1 MSADVLTALLRE
13 PGDVAER
20 CERSEGLRRLAVTS
34 LACLVVG
41 AAVFGGVV
49 GSFRGGMQ
57 IGYSAIKLPLAL
69 LTTLVVAVPAFF
81 ALTIGF
87 GGRTTFRG
95 VAALS
100 LAASA
105 RGALVLIGCAPVLWL
120 AVDRGLA
127 YHASVMLATVMYL
140 ASGLAALGIV
150 LRGLDGSFRAVV
162 TSAACALVFFGV
174 LGQTAWMLR
183 PFFGRPSQT
192 TIPFVRPPEGT
203 LADAL
208 VTSSKSA
215 AGIYDR
221 AERVRHAA
229 KAEVRE
235 QSQEPTNDADPA
247 DPGYTEPTSPE
258 SNRAE
263 ESGL

>member
-1 MSADVLTALLRE
+1 MSAEVMTALLRE
-13 PGDVAER
+13 PGEVAER
-20 CERSEGLRRLAVTS
+20 CERSEGLRKLAVTS
-34 LACLVVG
+34 LVCIVVG
-41 AAVFGGVV
+41 AAAFGGVV
-49 GSFRGGMQ
+49 GSFRGGLQ
-57 IGYSAIKLPLAL
+57 IGYSAVKLPLAL

-87 GGRTTFRG
+87 GGRATFRR

-120 AVDRGLA
+120 AVDRGLG
-127 YHASVMLATVMYL
+127 YHASVLLAAAMYL
-140 ASGLAALGIV
+140 ASGVAALGIV

-162 TSAACALVFFGV
+162 TAAACGLVFFGV

-183 PFFGRPSQT
+183 PFFGRPSQAT
-192 TIPFVRPPEGT
+192 VPFIRPPEGT

-208 VTSSKSA
+208 VTSGKSA

-221 AERVRHAA
+221 ANRLH
-229 KAEVRE
+229 
-235 QSQEPTNDADPA
+235 QS
-247 DPGYTEPTSPE
+247 
-258 SNRAE
+258 E
-263 ESGL
+263 ESALGESGR

>member
-1 MSADVLTALLRE
+1 MSADIMTALLRNPSE
-13 PGDVAER
+13 VAER
-20 CERSEGLRRLAVTS
+20 CDRSEGLRQLAVTS

-49 GSFRGGMQ
+49 GSFRGGLQ
-57 IGYSAIKLPLAL
+57 IGYSAVKLPLAL

-105 RGALVLIGCAPVLWL
+105 RGALVLIGCAPLLWL
-120 AVDRGLA
+120 AVDRGLG

-150 LRGLDGSFRAVV
+150 LRGLHGSFRAVV
-162 TSAACALVFFGV
+162 TAAACALVFFGV

-208 VTSSKSA
+208 VTSGKSA
-215 AGIYDR
+215 VGVYDR
-221 AERVRHAA
+221 AKQVRHSAKPELREDSEDSEREEAA
-229 KAEVRE
+229 PTDE
-235 QSQEPTNDADPA
+235 QWL
-247 DPGYTEPTSPE
+247 PE
-258 SNRAE
+258 SDRAE
-263 ESGL
+263 ESGR

>member
-1 MSADVLTALLRE
+1 MSAEVLTALLRE

-34 LACLVVG
+34 LVCLVVG

-49 GSFRGGMQ
+49 GSFRGGAQ
-57 IGYSAIKLPLAL
+57 IGYSALKLPLAL

-87 GGRTTFRG
+87 GGRATFRG

-120 AVDRGLA
+120 AVDRGLG
-127 YHASVMLATVMYL
+127 YHASVLLATAMYMT
-140 ASGLAALGIV
+140 SGLAALGIV

-183 PFFGRPSQT
+183 PFFGRPSQST
-192 TIPFVRPPEGT
+192 VPFVRPPEGT
-203 LADAL
+203 HADAR
-208 VTSSKSA
+208 VTASKSA
-215 AGIYDR
+215 AGFYDR
-221 AERVRHAA
+221 AEQVRHAA
-229 KAEVRE
+229 KSELRE
-235 QSQEPTNDADPA
+235 ASEGSKSGD
-247 DPGYTEPTSPE
+247 TEPIDDANMSTVD
-258 SNRAE
+258 RFE
-263 ESGL
+263 ESAP

>member
-87 GGRTTFRG
+87 GGRATFRG

-120 AVDRGLA
+120 AVDRGLG
-127 YHASVMLATVMYL
+127 YHASVLLATVMYL
-140 ASGLAALGIV
+140 TSGLAALGIV

-183 PFFGRPSQT
+183 PFFGRPSQAA
-192 TIPFVRPPEGT
+192 IPFVRPPEGT

-221 AERVRHAA
+221 AEQVRHA
-229 KAEVRE
+229 
-235 QSQEPTNDADPA
+235 
-247 DPGYTEPTSPE
+247 
-258 SNRAE
+258 E
-263 ESGL
+263 ESAP

>member
-1 MSADVLTALLRE
+1 
-13 PGDVAER
+13 
-20 CERSEGLRRLAVTS
+20 
-34 LACLVVG
+34 
-41 AAVFGGVV
+41 
-49 GSFRGGMQ
+49 MQ

-105 RGALVLIGCAPVLWL
+105 RGALVLVGCAPLLWL

-150 LRGLDGSFRAVV
+150 LRGLDGSVRAVA
-162 TSAACALVFFGV
+162 TAAACALVFFGV

-208 VTSSKSA
+208 VRSSKSA
-215 AGIYDR
+215 VGVYDR
-221 AERVRHAA
+221 ADSDR
-229 KAEVRE
+229 
-235 QSQEPTNDADPA
+235 
-247 DPGYTEPTSPE
+247 G
-258 SNRAE
+258 E
-263 ESGL
+263 ESRP